1 MNWNVFIYDFNK
13 KKIKVKN
20 LFNISITFNE
30 DFKALKDQIL
40 KGDITTK
47 EEFADKLKSILM
59 YTFWCRREYEIAISD
74 LYWAYR
80 DATDE
85 MKVKEYEHYYKTAEK
100 IDIYSQVE
108 MNWDKFVILRS
119 KNYGI
124 RSFWRLL

>member
-30 DFKALKDQIL
+30 DFEVLKDQIL
-40 KGDITTK
+40 KGDIATK

-74 LYWAYR
+74 LCWTYR
-80 DATDE
+80 DAADE
-85 MKVKEYEHYYKTAEK
+85 MKIKEYEHYCKTAEK
-100 IDIYSQVE
+100 IDIYSQIE
-108 MNWDKFVILRS
+108 MNWDRFVDYVWNEVKR
-119 KNYGI
+119 NG
-124 RSFWRLL
+124 